1 MARSGTRMSQ
11 AARPAVGSLA
21 SVALALCVLNL
32 LLAHGNAWPTIWPAL
47 EWRLALELAPAVAL
61 IAAWGVLYGRVPRRL
76 QVALAVLGTLWVVL
90 HYIDVTVPAVLG
102 RRINVYWDAPH
113 LGAVVRMGG
122 REGLS
127 AQALLAVLGA
137 MLLLALL
144 YVIVRRCIALLAR
157 GAEQGAGRILMLT
170 FAGAT
175 LALWL
180 SPGLIGRPAAHTFA
194 PTVTGMLAEQYRLLS
209 TALSR
214 TAGVE
219 RLGPGPAFIGTF
231 AGLDGADVLI
241 VFAEAYGAVTLDRP
255 EIARALDSH
264 RNKLADAITASKRQV
279 VSARLVSPTFGGA
292 SWLAHA
298 SLLSGLD
305 MRDPTD
311 YQLLLT
317 TKRPTL
323 VRHFTANGYRT
334 VGWLPGIQL
343 PWPEGAFYGF
353 ERYADAGRIGYTSR
367 PFGFWRIPDQASMA
381 LIHAQE
387 FGGDFRST
395 DDASAAPD
403 TGRANAADSARTG
416 NASSPSPRSAIAGA
430 AVRQPRL
437 IVFPTVTTHAPFRAL
452 PPYRDDWARLLG
464 PEAFTADE
472 VDAAEA
478 VPTSWS
484 DPLPAYLASMRYQ
497 FDCLTD
503 YLAHYAPANLV
514 TIVIGDHQP
523 IGSVSGPGQPWD
535 VPVHVIAS
543 NPVLLER
550 FASAGFVAGLVP
562 PTTPLGPTHALTPI
576 LIDAFGRTD

>member
-1 MARSGTRMSQ
+1 MSRAPQTRIG
-11 AARPAVGSLA
+11 ALA
-21 SVALALCVLNL
+21 SVALALGVLNL
-32 LLAHGNAWPTIWPAL
+32 LLAHGNAWPTLWPAA
-47 EWRLALELAPAVAL
+47 EWRLALELAPAVGL
-61 IAAWGVLYGRVPRRL
+61 IAAWGVLSGRVPRRL

-102 RRINVYWDAPH
+102 RHINVYWDAPH

-122 REGLS
+122 RDGLS
-127 AQALLAVLGA
+127 PQVLLGLLGG
-137 MLLLALL
+137 LLGLALL
-144 YVIVRRCIALLAR
+144 YVLVCRCVALLAR
-157 GAEQGAGRILMLT
+157 GAEQRAGRTLMLT

-180 SPGLIGRPAAHTFA
+180 SHGLIGRPAAHTFA

-214 TAGVE
+214 TAGAE
-219 RLGPGPAFIGTF
+219 RLGPGPAFTGTL
-231 AGLDGADVLI
+231 AGLHGADVLI

-264 RNKLADAITASKRQV
+264 RNKLADAITASGRQV

-305 MRDPTD
+305 MRDPSD

-317 TKRPTL
+317 TERPTL
-323 VRHFTANGYRT
+323 VRHFAANGYRT

-353 ERYADAGRIGYTSR
+353 ERYADAARIGYTSR

-387 FGGDFRST
+387 FGGDFLGT
-395 DDASAAPD
+395 GDASAAPS
-403 TGRANAADSARTG
+403 TGKAPTNAGDSGTTDSASPPRPRTTI
-416 NASSPSPRSAIAGA
+416 PAGA
-430 AVRQPRL
+430 ARQPRL

-452 PPYRDDWARLLG
+452 PPYRDDWTSLLG
-464 PEAFTADE
+464 AEAFTADE

-478 VPTSWS
+478 EPTSWS
-484 DPLPAYLASMRYQ
+484 NPLPAYLASMRYQ
-497 FDCLTD
+497 FDWLTD
-503 YLAHYAPANLV
+503 YLTRHAPANLV

-523 IGSVSGPGQPWD
+523 IGSVSGPDQPWD

-543 NPVLLER
+543 NPALLER
-550 FASAGFVAGLVP
+550 FESAGFVAGLRP
-562 PTTPLGPTHALTPI
+562 PSAPLGPTHALTPI

>member
-1 MARSGTRMSQ
+1 MSHAPQ
-11 AARPAVGSLA
+11 SRIGALA
-21 SVALALCVLNL
+21 SVALGLGVLNL
-32 LLAHGNAWPTIWPAL
+32 LLAHGNAWPTLWPAA

-61 IAAWGVLYGRVPRRL
+61 IAAWGVLYGQVPRRL

-113 LGAVVRMGG
+113 LGAVVRMGS
-122 REGLS
+122 RDGLS
-127 AQALLAVLGA
+127 AQGLLALAGGILG
-137 MLLLALL
+137 LALL
-144 YVIVRRCIALLAR
+144 YGVVRGCVVLLAR
-157 GAEQGAGRILMLT
+157 GAEQGPGRTLMLT
-170 FAGAT
+170 FVGAT

-180 SPGLIGRPAAHTFA
+180 THGLSGRPAAHTFA

-219 RLGPGPAFIGTF
+219 RLGPGPAFTGTL

-241 VFAEAYGAVTLDRP
+241 LFAEAYGAVTLDRP
-255 EIARALDSH
+255 DIARALDSH
-264 RNKLADAITASKRQV
+264 RNKLADAITASGRQV

-305 MRDPTD
+305 MRDPGD

-317 TKRPTL
+317 TERPTL
-323 VRHFTANGYRT
+323 VRHFAANGYRT

-353 ERYADAGRIGYTSR
+353 ERYADAGRIGYAGR

-387 FGGDFRST
+387 FGGDFRSRYDANT
-395 DDASAAPD
+395 DPGAGTPS
-403 TGRANAADSARTG
+403 ANANDSANSDVRT
-416 NASSPSPRSAIAGA
+416 SLSALTAPVEG

-452 PPYRDDWARLLG
+452 PPYRDDWASLLG
-464 PEAFTADE
+464 TEAFTADE

-478 VPTSWS
+478 VPTNWS

-497 FDCLTD
+497 FDWLTD
-503 YLAHYAPANLV
+503 YLARYAPANLV

-523 IGSVSGPGQPWD
+523 IGSVSGPDQPWD
-535 VPVHVIAS
+535 VPVHVITNKPA
-543 NPVLLER
+543 LLAR
-550 FASAGFVAGLVP
+550 FESAGFLPGLVP
-562 PTTPLGPTHALTPI
+562 PETPLGPTHALTPI

>member
-1 MARSGTRMSQ
+1 MSH
-11 AARPAVGSLA
+11 APPSRIGSIA
-21 SVALALCVLNL
+21 GIALALCVLNL
-32 LLAHGNAWPTIWPAL
+32 LLAHGNAWPTLWPAL
-47 EWRLALELAPAVAL
+47 EWRLALEFAPAVAL

-127 AQALLAVLGA
+127 AQVLLAVLGG

-144 YVIVRRCIALLAR
+144 YVIVRRCIALLSR

-180 SPGLIGRPAAHTFA
+180 SQNLIGRPAAHTFA

-214 TAGVE
+214 TAGAE
-219 RLGPGPAFIGTF
+219 RLGPGPAFTGTL
-231 AGLDGADVLI
+231 AALDGADVLI

-255 EIARALDSH
+255 EIARTLDSH
-264 RNKLADAITASKRQV
+264 RKKLTAAITASGRQV
-279 VSARLVSPTFGGA
+279 MSARLVSPTFGGA

-298 SLLSGLD
+298 SLLAGLD

-317 TKRPTL
+317 TERPTL
-323 VRHFTANGYRT
+323 VRHFAANGYRT

-353 ERYADAGRIGYTSR
+353 ERYADAGRIGYASR

-381 LIHAQE
+381 LIHVQE
-387 FGGDFRST
+387 LGGDFRST
-395 DDASAAPD
+395 YD
-403 TGRANAADSARTG
+403 ANAAPGTDTASDNAGDSGRTG
-416 NASSPSPRSAIAGA
+416 KANSPGPRTAIAGG

-452 PPYRDDWARLLG
+452 PPYRDDWASLLG
-464 PEAFTADE
+464 AEAFTEDE
-472 VDAAEA
+472 VEAAEA

-484 DPLPAYLASMRYQ
+484 SPLPAYIASMRYQ
-497 FDCLTD
+497 FDWLTD
-503 YLAHYAPANLV
+503 YLARYAPTNLV

-523 IGSVSGPGQPWD
+523 IGSVSGPDQPWD

-543 NPVLLER
+543 NPALLER
-550 FASAGFVAGLVP
+550 LEGAGFVTGLVP
-562 PTTPLGPTHALTPI
+562 PATPLGPTHALTPI
-576 LIDAFGRTD
+576 LIDVFGRTD

>member
-1 MARSGTRMSQ
+1 MLF
-11 AARPAVGSLA
+11 VGFALLI
-21 SVALALCVLNL
+21 SVGIAL
-32 LLAHGNAWPTIWPAL
+32 
-47 EWRLALELAPAVAL
+47 L
-61 IAAWGVLYGRVPRRL
+61 IGGVVVTESVYSIPG
-76 QVALAVLGTLWVVL
+76 LGTL
-90 HYIDVTVPAVLG
+90 TVDAVLARDFPVIQG
-102 RRINVYWDAPH
+102 VI
-113 LGAVVRMGG
+113 LFF
-122 REGLS
+122 
-127 AQALLAVLGA
+127 
-137 MLLLALL
+137 ALL
-144 YVIVRRCIALLAR
+144 YVLVRRCIAVLAR
-157 GAEQGAGRILMLT
+157 GAEHGPGRTLMLT
-170 FAGAT
+170 FAGVT

-180 SPGLIGRPAAHTFA
+180 THGVIGQPAAHTFA
-194 PTVTGMLAEQYRLLS
+194 PTVTAMLAEQYRQLS

-214 TAGVE
+214 TAGAE
-219 RLGPGPAFIGTF
+219 RLGPGPAFTGTL

-255 EIARALDSH
+255 DIARALDGH

-305 MRDPTD
+305 MREPGD

-317 TKRPTL
+317 TDRPTL
-323 VRHFTANGYRT
+323 VRHFAANGYRT

-343 PWPEGAFYGF
+343 PWPEGGFYGF
-353 ERYADAGRIGYTSR
+353 DRYADAGRIRYTSR

-381 LIHAQE
+381 LIHVQE
-387 FGGDFRST
+387 FGGDFRSRY
-395 DDASAAPD
+395 D
-403 TGRANAADSARTG
+403 ANAGPGSGTPSANANDSASTDIRT
-416 NASSPSPRSAIAGA
+416 SLSPLTALAEG

-452 PPYRDDWARLLG
+452 PPYRDDWASLLG
-464 PEAFTADE
+464 TEAFTADE
-472 VDAAEA
+472 VAAAEA
-478 VPTSWS
+478 VPTNWS

-497 FDCLTD
+497 FDWLTD
-503 YLAHYAPANLV
+503 YLARYAPSNLV

-523 IGSVSGPGQPWD
+523 IGSVSGPDQPWD

-543 NPVLLER
+543 NPALLER

-562 PTTPLGPTHALTPI
+562 PATPLGPTHALTPI